1 MNCYSDSV
9 ADDEEFPAYAE
20 PIERS
25 DTDYYY
31 DFESDQL
38 RGAWPSKTTTVPPAV
53 RRRPLR
59 GRQPAS
65 SASAGRWP
73 SKAASEEP
81 QRAGRWPSKAAL
93 EGPQQAGRWPSK
105 AASEEPQQA
114 SQWPSKAASEGPQ
127 QASRWPSKAASEGPQ
142 QAGRWPSKAA
152 LEKPQQTQPH
162 YDHYGDY
169 PQSQGD
175 YTQSQGDYPQSQGD
189 YPQSQGDYPQSQ
201 GDYPQ
206 SQGDYPQSQGDYPQ
220 TQGHEDYEPQRVATD
235 DEYQKLENSYGSG
248 FQDQERQDYDEDESS
263 LGSFGSFYSADYTT
277 LEATSQTAP
286 PKFEIKKETNSNAYT
301 ETATTPMPIASDS
314 TAQKVGPRTS

>member
-1 MNCYSDSV
+1 M

-65 SASAGRWP
+65 SAS
-73 SKAASEEP
+73 
-81 QRAGRWPSKAAL
+81 AGRWPSKAAL

-175 YTQSQGDYPQSQGD
+175 YT
-189 YPQSQGDYPQSQ
+189 QSQGDYPQSQ